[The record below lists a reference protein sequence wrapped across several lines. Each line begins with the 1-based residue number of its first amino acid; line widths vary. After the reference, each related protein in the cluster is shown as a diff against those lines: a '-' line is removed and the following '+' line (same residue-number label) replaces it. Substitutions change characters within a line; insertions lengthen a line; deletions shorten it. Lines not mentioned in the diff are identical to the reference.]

1 MHVLWVQIVQQ
12 FYKYNTI
19 YVKNLL
25 YILVLHMYSNT
36 NI

>member
-12 FYKYNTI
+12 FYKNNII